1 MVFCYSNNK
10 KRESI
15 LKFNPKESDE
25 YKQWSFLYQCDE
37 QSKSVEYME
46 NLTLDLVKGIQ
57 NIKEET
63 YKVKS

>member
-1 MVFCYSNNK
+1 MNINNGVFYINVMNN
-10 KRESI
+10 
-15 LKFNPKESDE
+15 LN
-25 YKQWSFLYQCDE
+25 QLN
-37 QSKSVEYME
+37 YME